1 MNSLYPYMWPV
12 VILAIV
18 IFIFLFR
25 RARYQDNKMVFNF
38 WGLKEHKWKKLSFY
52 LSVIALSG
60 LLISL
65 LDFRGEGERLK
76 ANIAQQKTVIM
87 IDASASMLAED
98 VRPNRFEK
106 SIFLAR
112 HFIRKASG
120 HQVAVILFSDTHR
133 KLVPFTSDLDLL
145 DARLE
150 ALAKKSLSRGGTG
163 LSLALQES
171 INYLRDSEGKIHGNV
186 LLYTDGEENQTFQD
200 LKIPEEVNVAVVGV
214 GTAGGGRIPMRS
226 SRGDFQ
232 GYMRFGGQEIIS
244 KLDENSIRKIGENIR
259 NFKYWL
265 VSSYSLPTENI
276 LNYFQSQ
283 FTELQKKGE
292 VLIQP
297 VRFHYIVVPA
307 LILWIISM
315 LMGWG
320 RQYTAIGV
328 LILFSFQAKPQEDK
342 KKPQPF
348 APFDVNKINKLLKQV
363 RSGKAQKEQNLVL
376 AEEILKSGRP
386 QEALTLY
393 QETNKPMMELTDEN
407 KKVYFN
413 WATSSLFADQ
423 KLLGLNKLSKLEDL
437 EKSKDSVNQ
446 EMIKKIRI
454 NRLLALRRESQ
465 KREEQKKKD
474 KQKKSDKK
482 KKGDEGEPQ
491 EQDEQGEEKESDQ
504 NKDGEKGQE
513 DEKKDKGS
521 GEDEKTAD
529 SKPKKPKN
537 SKKDQKIPAR
547 LKELLG
553 KDKQLQEQLLNTRT
567 RERMRKDL
575 KNW

>member
-1 MNSLYPYMWPV
+1 
-12 VILAIV
+12 
-18 IFIFLFR
+18 
-25 RARYQDNKMVFNF
+25 MVFNF
-38 WGLKEHKWKKLSFY
+38 WGLQESRWKKISFY
-52 LSVIALSG
+52 LFLIALSG

-76 ANIAQQKTVIM
+76 ANIAQQKSVIM

-171 INYLRDSEGKIHGNV
+171 INYLRDSEGKIQGNV
-186 LLYTDGEENQTFQD
+186 LLYTDGEENQSFQD
-200 LKIPEEVNVAVVGV
+200 LKIPDEVNVAVVGV
-214 GTAGGGRIPMRS
+214 GTSGGGRIPMRS

-232 GYMRFGGQEIIS
+232 GYMRFGGKEIIS
-244 KLDENSIRKIGENIR
+244 KLDENSIRKIGENIT

-276 LNYFQSQ
+276 LSYFQSQ
-283 FTELQKKGE
+283 YTELQKKGE

-297 VRFHYIVVPA
+297 VKFHYIVVPSL
-307 LILWIISM
+307 LIWILAM

-320 RQYTAIGV
+320 KQYIALGII
-328 LILFSFQAKPQEDK
+328 ILFSFPAKPQSDQADN

-348 APFDVNKINKLLKQV
+348 AEFDATKINKLLKEV
-363 RSGKAQKEQNLVL
+363 KSGKAEAAESLIL

-386 QEALTLY
+386 KEALTLY
-393 QETNKPMMELTDEN
+393 QETNKPMMELTEQN
-407 KKVYFN
+407 KEVYFN

-423 KLLGLNKLSKLEDL
+423 KLLGLDKLSKLEDL
-437 EKSKDSVNQ
+437 EKSRDTINQ
-446 EMIKKIRI
+446 EMLKKIRI
-454 NRLLALRRESQ
+454 NRLLALRKESQ
-465 KREEQKKKD
+465 KREEQKKKEQE
-474 KQKKSDKK
+474 QKKDKN
-482 KKGDEGEPQ
+482 KKGDQGEPQ
-491 EQDEQGEEKESDQ
+491 EQDDKGEEKESDQ
-504 NKDGEKGQE
+504 NKDGDKGQQE
-513 DEKKDKGS
+513 EKKDKGS
-521 GEDEKTAD
+521 GDDEKTAD
-529 SKPKKPKN
+529 SQPKKPNDK
-537 SKKDQKIPAR
+537 KKDQKIPAR